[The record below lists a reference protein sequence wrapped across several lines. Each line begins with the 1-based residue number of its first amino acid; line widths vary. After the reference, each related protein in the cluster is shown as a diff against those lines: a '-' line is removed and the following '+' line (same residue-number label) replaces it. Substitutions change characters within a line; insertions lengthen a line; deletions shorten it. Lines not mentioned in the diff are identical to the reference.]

1 MQTLTN
7 LIDENKMCTN
17 ITSKKKW
24 WSRVYSNMMNVDCA
38 VELKVDKF

>member
-17 ITSKKKW
+17 ITSKKEK
-24 WSRVYSNMMNVDCA
+24 NDE
-38 VELKVDKF
+38 VEFIAI